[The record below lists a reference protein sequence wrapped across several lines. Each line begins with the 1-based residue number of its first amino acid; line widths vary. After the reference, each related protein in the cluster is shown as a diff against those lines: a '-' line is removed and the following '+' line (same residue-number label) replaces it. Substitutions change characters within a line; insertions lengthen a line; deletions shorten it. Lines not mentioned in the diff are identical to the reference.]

1 MASVNLADGMTSG
14 APRRGEHIVARRGDD
29 AVILLDPDS
38 GHYYTLDDVGGRIW
52 ELCDGSRSVDEIAD
66 LLAAEYDAPAE
77 RIRADVI
84 ELLSELREGRLVS
97 Y

>member
-1 MASVNLADGMTSG
+1 MASVFPADGVTSG
-14 APRRGEHIVARRGDD
+14 APRRGERIVARRGED

-38 GHYYTLDDVGGRIW
+38 GNYYTLDDVGGRIW
-52 ELCDGSRSVDEIAD
+52 ELCDGSRTVDEIAD

-84 ELLSELREGRLVS
+84 ELLSELRDGRLVS
-97 Y
+97 H